1 MSQKIFANNS
11 VTTRKS
17 KVTLNHN
24 KPAYVGM
31 CVLDLSKFLMHKFHF
46 HYIKK
51 MWKQLKTIIN

>member
-11 VTTRKS
+11 VTTRKG
-17 KVTLNHN
+17 KVTLNHK

-31 CVLDLSKFLMHKFHF
+31 YVLDLTKFLVHKFHF

-51 MWKQLKTIIN
+51 MWKQLKTISN